1 MCRVILLLLIGL
13 LAGCVNQLA
22 VREARLRQLIGQP
35 EAALM
40 QQMGVPNRVYET
52 GGVKYLAYDEH
63 SVDVVPGLPTYNP
76 YFTGWYGGGFPPQVV
91 DLRCETTF
99 EVAGGTVRSFNLRGN
114 ACG

>member
-1 MCRVILLLLIGL
+1 MRGAVLLLLAGL

-22 VREARLRQLIGQP
+22 ARQAQLAQFVGQP
-35 EAALM
+35 ESVLV
-40 QQMGVPNRVYET
+40 QRLGVPSRTYET

-63 SVDVVPGLPTYNP
+63 RVDVIPGFPSYSP
-76 YFTGWYGGGFPPQVV
+76 FYTGWYGAGFPAQVV

-99 EVAGGTVRSFNLRGN
+99 EIANTTVKAFTLRGN